1 MSHLLGIIIGGI
13 MENLKLDKIK
23 RSKELTDICLSFS
36 KVLKVY
42 CEDDIEKN
50 EVSETIL
57 MLSKELIKR
66 LEEVNTVLAEL
77 Q

>member
-1 MSHLLGIIIGGI
+1 MGHFWGIIMGGI
-13 MENLKLDKIK
+13 MENLKQEKIM

-50 EVSETIL
+50 EISETIL

-77 Q
+77 